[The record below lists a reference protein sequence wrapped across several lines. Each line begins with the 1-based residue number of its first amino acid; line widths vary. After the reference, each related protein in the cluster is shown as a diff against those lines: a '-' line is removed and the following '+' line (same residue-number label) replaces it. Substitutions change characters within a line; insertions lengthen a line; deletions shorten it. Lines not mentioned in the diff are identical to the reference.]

1 MTEITQRLSNALA
14 ERYRL
19 HRHLGEGGMATVY
32 LAHDLKHDRRV
43 AVKVLRPE
51 LAAILGGERFLNEIK
66 VTANLQHPNIL
77 PLYDSGAADS
87 FLYYVMPH
95 VEGESLRQ
103 KMEREKQL
111 AVDETVEI
119 AKAVAGALQYAH
131 DRGIVHRDIKPENIL
146 LQSGQPLVAD
156 FGIALAVSQAGGT
169 RLTETGL
176 SLGTPHYMSPEQAT
190 GDRELDA
197 RSDVYSLGAMVYEML
212 VGEPPHLGKSL
223 QAIIAKILSEKPL
236 PITHSRDMV
245 PPNVEAA
252 VMRALA
258 KSPADRFAR
267 AADFAAALVNP
278 TFALPS
284 MAAPAG
290 PITRA
295 PARRPAVMGALVVTA
310 VLAVSVAAW
319 ALVRGAPPPPVTR
332 VSVFL
337 PQEQAFAGA
346 ATFDLSRDGSL
357 MVYEGPTESGGT
369 QLWLRR
375 WDALGAAPIR
385 ETEGAT
391 GPAISPDGREV
402 AFARGGAIRIVPLEG
417 GVSRTVGAATIR
429 CCVRWSA
436 DGAWLYFDHGD
447 VGVGRVQ
454 AAGGD
459 VEILLRARDW
469 SGTQV
474 SVYMDPLPNGR
485 GVVFEGTKAVG
496 GPWIMALDI
505 ESGERKDLTPGQ
517 FPRYANGHLLFA
529 TPDGATLMAVPF
541 DEDALEFR
549 GTPLPVGEGLRPASG
564 GWNYVAASQT
574 GRLLYGAGRRTP
586 GVYELVSVSRDGSVT
601 TVDPSWRFDPGDN
614 NRGLALSPDGG
625 QLAVTVLE
633 DGNYDIWVKQLPRGP
648 ASRLTFDPGQD
659 VRPRWSP
666 DGQTV
671 TFLSDR
677 GGRATSVYGSRAA
690 GTGGAELLLQ
700 DDQRPFWEAM
710 YSPDGQWLLA
720 RTGGLATVA
729 GGRDVWALRAG
740 TDSVAAALVVTEFDE
755 KAIGMSPDGRWLVYE
770 SDETGRNEV
779 YVRPFPAVAD
789 GKWQVSTGGG
799 VMPRWSHS
807 GRELFY
813 INAENAMVAA
823 LIAPG
828 PAFSVGDRRMLFTI
842 PGAVLFRQ
850 DEQYALYDV
859 APGDQRFLMMR
870 AVTSPDAST
879 DRPELIMVEHWDGG
893 LRRQP
898 EGR

>member
-1 MTEITQRLSNALA
+1 MAEITQRLSTALA
-14 ERYRL
+14 GRYTL
-19 HRHLGEGGMATVY
+19 ERHLGEGGMATVY
-32 LAHDLKHDRRV
+32 LAHDLKHDRKV
-43 AVKVLRPE
+43 ALKVLRPE

-77 PLYDSGAADS
+77 PLYDSGEADT

-95 VEGESLRQ
+95 VDGESLRQ
-103 KMEREKQL
+103 KMDREKQL

-131 DRGIVHRDIKPENIL
+131 DHGIVHRDIKPENIL

-156 FGIALAVSQAGGT
+156 FGIALAVSHAGGT

-197 RSDVYSLGAMVYEML
+197 RSDIYSLGAMVYEML

-245 PPNVEAA
+245 PANVEAA

-258 KSPADRFAR
+258 KSPADRFPQAG
-267 AADFAAALVNP
+267 AFAGALTNP
-278 TFALPS
+278 AYASTGTAVH
-284 MAAPAG
+284 APAG
-290 PITRA
+290 PPA
-295 PARRPAVMGALVVTA
+295 PRPAALVA
-310 VLAVSVAAW
+310 LAVTTVAALAVAAW
-319 ALVRGAPPPPVTR
+319 ALLRTAPAPAVTR
-332 VSVFL
+332 VSVYL
-337 PQEQAFAGA
+337 PQGQAFAGA

-357 MVYEGPTESGGT
+357 MVYEGPTEAGGT

-447 VGVGRVQ
+447 VGVGRVR

-496 GPWIMALDI
+496 GPWIMALDV
-505 ESGERKDLTPGQ
+505 ETGERKELTPGQ
-517 FPRYANGHLLFA
+517 FPRYANGQLLFA
-529 TPDGATLMAVPF
+529 TPDGTTLMAVPF
-541 DEDALEFR
+541 DQDAMEFR

-564 GWNYVAASQT
+564 GWNYIAASQT

-586 GVYELVSVSRDGSVT
+586 GVYEIVSVTRDGVLT
-601 TVDPSWRFDPGDN
+601 TVDPAWRFDPGDN
-614 NRGLALSPDGG
+614 NRGLALSPDGS

-666 DGQTV
+666 DGRMV

-700 DDQRPFWEAM
+700 DEQRPFWEAT
-710 YSPDGQWLLA
+710 YSPDGTWLLA

-729 GGRDVWALRAG
+729 GGRDVWALRPG

-755 KAIGMSPDGRWLVYE
+755 KAIAMSPDSRWLAYE

-779 YVRPFPAVAD
+779 YVRPFPEVAD

-813 INAENAMVAA
+813 VNTENAMVSA
-823 LIAPG
+823 LIRPG
-828 PAFSVGDRRMLFTI
+828 AAFSVGDRRTLFTI
-842 PGAVLFRQ
+842 PGGVLFRQ

-859 APGDQRFLMMR
+859 VPGDQRFLMMR
-870 AVTSPDAST
+870 AVTRPDAAAE
-879 DRPELIMVEHWDGG
+879 RPELILVEHWDAA

-898 EGR
+898 ERR